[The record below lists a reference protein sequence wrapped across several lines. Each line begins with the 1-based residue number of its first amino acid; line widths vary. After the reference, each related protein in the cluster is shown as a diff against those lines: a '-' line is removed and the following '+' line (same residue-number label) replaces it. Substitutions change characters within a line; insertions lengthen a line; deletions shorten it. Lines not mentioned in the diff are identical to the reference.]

1 VSGRRCCWS
10 RPTTTGNVQ
19 DISQHIVIAGGGF
32 GGYYTAK
39 QLERLAPAGAR
50 ITLINDVNFLMYAPL
65 LPGAAAG
72 TLDPRHIVVPLREHL
87 KRTSLRVGYV
97 TGGDPARNTLQV
109 EMISGITKEYRYD
122 HLVVALGSVSR
133 VIPIPGL
140 VEHAVGFKT
149 IADATALRNRMVR
162 HFELAEGLD
171 DKQERADYLSF
182 VFVGG
187 GYAGLEGIAE
197 LQGFARDAIKRYPRC
212 RETGTR
218 FMLIDAAPRVMTEIQ
233 PQLADWTVELL
244 TKRGIE
250 FRLSTTVSE
259 VFEDRVVLS
268 SDEVVRARTVVWTA
282 GVRASPVASN
292 LGLPLENGR
301 IACDEYMCVNGYE
314 NIWAIGDIAAVPDPA
329 QPGKP
334 CPQTA
339 QHAIRQGKLL
349 GKNIARVMRGQQP
362 KPFTFKTLGAF
373 ADLGRHR
380 AVANLMGIRV
390 KGFPAWAICRFY
402 HLAWL
407 PGIDR
412 KSRLIADWSVEI
424 LFPRD
429 LAEMG
434 QLGHPPRL
442 ELPTQPM
449 DNGAPSNSVQ
459 ADGVLEPDEGDPSS
473 RGVHN
478 G

>member
-1 VSGRRCCWS
+1 
-10 RPTTTGNVQ
+10 
-19 DISQHIVIAGGGF
+19 
-32 GGYYTAK
+32 
-39 QLERLAPAGAR
+39 
-50 ITLINDVNFLMYAPL
+50 LINDVNFLMYAPL

-72 TLDPRHIVVPLREHL
+72 TLDPRHIVVPLREHF

-97 TGGDPARNTLQV
+97 TGGEPARDTLQV
-109 EMISGITKEYRYD
+109 QMISGETKEYRYD

-140 VEHAVGFKT
+140 IEHAIGFKT
-149 IADATALRNRMVR
+149 IADATALRNRIVR

-171 DKQERADYLSF
+171 DKHERAQYLSF

-218 FMLIDAAPRVMTEIQ
+218 FMLIDAAPRVMPEIQ

-244 TKRGIE
+244 SKRGVE

-259 VFEDRVVLS
+259 VREDSVLL
-268 SDEVVRARTVVWTA
+268 SDGEEIKARTVIWTA

-292 LGLPLENGR
+292 LGLPLEDGR
-301 IACDEYMCVNGYE
+301 IICDEYMRVRGYE

-334 CPQTA
+334 CPPTA

-349 GKNIARVMRGQQP
+349 GKNIARVTRGQP
-362 KPFTFKTLGAF
+362 PRPFTFKTLGSF

-380 AVANLMGIRV
+380 AVANLMGVRV
-390 KGFPAWAICRFY
+390 KGFVAWAICRFY
-402 HLAWL
+402 HLAWM
-407 PGIDR
+407 PGLDR

-442 ELPTQPM
+442 ELSPETVDTDATQPIAGQPQPM
-449 DNGAPSNSVQ
+449 DN
-459 ADGVLEPDEGDPSS
+459 D
-473 RGVHN
+473 
-478 G
+478 

>member
-1 VSGRRCCWS
+1 
-10 RPTTTGNVQ
+10 
-19 DISQHIVIAGGGF
+19 
-32 GGYYTAK
+32 
-39 QLERLAPAGAR
+39 
-50 ITLINDVNFLMYAPL
+50 MYAPL

-97 TGGDPARNTLQV
+97 TGGEPANNTLQV
-109 EMISGITKEYRYD
+109 EMISGKSKEYRYD
-122 HLVVALGSVSR
+122 HLVIALGSVAR
-133 VIPIPGL
+133 VVAIPGL
-140 VEHAVGFKT
+140 TEHAVGFKT
-149 IADATALRNRMVR
+149 IAEATALRNRMVR

-171 DKQERADYLSF
+171 DKDLRAEYLSF
-182 VFVGG
+182 AFVGG

-197 LQGFARDAIKRYPRC
+197 LEGFARDALKRYPRC
-212 RETGTR
+212 RETGVR
-218 FMLIDAAPRVMTEIQ
+218 FTLIDAADRVMPEIQ
-233 PQLADWTVELL
+233 TQLADWTVKLL
-244 TKRGIE
+244 SSRGIE
-250 FRLSTTVSE
+250 FRLSTTVTE
-259 VFEDRVVLS
+259 VRDDSVVLS
-268 SDEVVRARTVVWTA
+268 NGETLKTRTVVWTA
-282 GVRASPVASN
+282 GVRASPVAMR
-292 LGLPLENGR
+292 LGLPLEHGR
-301 IACDEYMCVNGYE
+301 IVCDAFMRVHGYQ
-314 NIWAIGDIAAVPDPA
+314 NVWAIGDIAAVPDPA
-329 QPGKP
+329 RPGQP
-334 CPQTA
+334 CPPTA

-349 GKNIARVMRGQQP
+349 GKNIAAVTKGQAP

-407 PGIDR
+407 PGLDR

-442 ELPTQPM
+442 ELTAQ
-449 DNGAPSNSVQ
+449 GVAPE
-459 ADGVLEPDEGDPSS
+459 EPQVTALSESEAGITDEPEGDQTAA
-473 RGVHN
+473 
-478 G
+478 

>member
-1 VSGRRCCWS
+1 
-10 RPTTTGNVQ
+10 
-19 DISQHIVIAGGGF
+19 
-32 GGYYTAK
+32 
-39 QLERLAPAGAR
+39 
-50 ITLINDVNFLMYAPL
+50 MYAPL

-87 KRTSLRVGYV
+87 KRTALRVGYV
-97 TGGDPARNTLQV
+97 TGGDPARDVLRVQ
-109 EMISGITKEYRYD
+109 MISGAVKEYRYD
-122 HLVVALGSVSR
+122 HLVVALGSVAR

-140 VEHAVGFKT
+140 VEHAIGFKT
-149 IADATALRNRMVR
+149 IADATALRNRIVR

-171 DKQERADYLSF
+171 DKQARAEYLSF

-197 LQGFARDAIKRYPRC
+197 LQGFARDAIRRYPRC

-218 FMLIDAAPRVMTEIQ
+218 FVLVDAAARVMPEIQ

-244 TKRGIE
+244 SRRGIE
-250 FRLSTTVSE
+250 FRLETTVAE
-259 VFEDRVVLS
+259 VRPDSVVLS
-268 SDEVVRARTVVWTA
+268 DGETLMARTVVWTA
-282 GVRASPVASN
+282 GVRASPVASS
-292 LGLPLENGR
+292 LGLPLEHGR
-301 IACDEYMCVNGYE
+301 IVCDEYLRVQGCDNV
-314 NIWAIGDIAAVPDPA
+314 WAIGDIAAVPDPA

-334 CPQTA
+334 CPPTA

-349 GKNIARVMRGQQP
+349 ASNIAAVTRGRRP
-362 KPFTFKTLGAF
+362 EPFTFKTLGAF

-390 KGFPAWAICRFY
+390 KGFPAWAIGRFY

-407 PGIDR
+407 PGLDR

-434 QLGHPPRL
+434 QVGHPPRL
-442 ELPTQPM
+442 ELPATDPM
-449 DNGAPSNSVQ
+449 DNGPVPNPVQ
-459 ADGVLEPDEGDPSS
+459 TDDVPASTTGDASEHGV
-473 RGVHN
+473 RN

>member
-1 VSGRRCCWS
+1 
-10 RPTTTGNVQ
+10 
-19 DISQHIVIAGGGF
+19 
-32 GGYYTAK
+32 
-39 QLERLAPAGAR
+39 
-50 ITLINDVNFLMYAPL
+50 VNFLTYAPL

-97 TGGDPARNTLQV
+97 IGGDPTRDTLQV
-109 EMISGITKEYRYD
+109 EMISGETKQYRYD
-122 HLVVALGSVSR
+122 HLVVALGSVAR
-133 VIPIPGL
+133 VVPIPGL
-140 VEHAVGFKT
+140 TEYAIGFKT
-149 IADATALRNRMVR
+149 ISEATALRNRIVR

-171 DKQERADYLSF
+171 DKDARAEYLSF

-197 LQGFARDAIKRYPRC
+197 LAGFASDAIKRYPRC

-218 FMLIDAAPRVMTEIQ
+218 FTLIDAAARVMPEIQ
-233 PQLADWTVELL
+233 KQLADFTVRYLSR
-244 TKRGIE
+244 RGVE
-250 FRLSTTVSE
+250 FRLETTVTE
-259 VFEDRVVLS
+259 VRADCVVLS
-268 SDEVVRARTVVWTA
+268 TGETLKTRTVVWTA
-282 GVRASPVASN
+282 GVRASPVATR
-292 LGLPLENGR
+292 LGLPLEYGR
-301 IACDEYMCVNGYE
+301 IICNEYMQVQGYD

-329 QPGKP
+329 RPGEP
-334 CPQTA
+334 CPPTA

-349 GKNIARVMRGQQP
+349 GKNIAAVMRGQAP

-373 ADLGRHR
+373 AELGRHT
-380 AVANLMGIRV
+380 AVANLMGVRV

-407 PGIDR
+407 PGLDR

-434 QLGHPPRL
+434 QLGHPPPL
-442 ELPTQPM
+442 EMPPSPSEAEPAAEPEAKPVADPGVVTPG
-449 DNGAPSNSVQ
+449 GAD
-459 ADGVLEPDEGDPSS
+459 AAILDEE
-473 RGVHN
+473 
-478 G
+478 

>member
-1 VSGRRCCWS
+1 
-10 RPTTTGNVQ
+10 
-19 DISQHIVIAGGGF
+19 
-32 GGYYTAK
+32 
-39 QLERLAPAGAR
+39 
-50 ITLINDVNFLMYAPL
+50 VNFLMYAPL

-97 TGGDPARNTLQV
+97 TGGDPSRNTLQV
-109 EMISGITKEYRYD
+109 QMISGITKEYRYD

-244 TKRGIE
+244 SKRGIE
-250 FRLSTTVSE
+250 FRLATTVSE
-259 VFEDRVVLS
+259 VFQDRIVLS

-292 LGLPLENGR
+292 LGLPLDNGR
-301 IACDEYMCVNGYE
+301 IVCDEYMCVDGYE

-349 GKNIARVMRGQQP
+349 GQNIARVTRGQPP

-390 KGFPAWAICRFY
+390 KGFLAWAICRFY

-442 ELPTQPM
+442 ELPPQPVA
-449 DNGAPSNSVQ
+449 NGSPPNSVQ
-459 ADGVLEPDEGDPSS
+459 TDGVLEPEDGDHSS
-473 RGVHN
+473 HGVHN

>member
-1 VSGRRCCWS
+1 LHG
-10 RPTTTGNVQ
+10 
-19 DISQHIVIAGGGF
+19 ISQHIVIAGGGF

-39 QLERLAPAGAR
+39 QLERLAPSGAR
-50 ITLINDVNFLMYAPL
+50 ITLVNDVNFLMYAPL

-97 TGGDPARNTLQV
+97 TGGDPARNTLRVQ
-109 EMISGITKEYRYD
+109 MISGNTKEYRYD

-140 VEHAVGFKT
+140 IDHALGFKT
-149 IADATALRNRMVR
+149 IADATALRNRIVR
-162 HFELAEGLD
+162 HLELAEGLD
-171 DKQERADYLSF
+171 DKEERAEYLSF

-244 TKRGIE
+244 TRRGIE
-250 FRLSTTVSE
+250 FRLSTTVQE
-259 VFEDRVVLS
+259 VRSDSVVLS
-268 SDEVVRARTVVWTA
+268 GGEVVKARTVVWTA
-282 GVRASPVASN
+282 GVRASPVASS
-292 LGLPLENGR
+292 LGLPLEQGR
-301 IACDEYMCVNGYE
+301 IICDEYMRVQGYD
-314 NIWAIGDIAAVPDPA
+314 NVWAVGDIAAVPDPA

-334 CPQTA
+334 CPPTA

-349 GKNIARVMRGQQP
+349 GKNIARVTRGQP
-362 KPFTFKTLGAF
+362 PRPFTFKTLGAF

-407 PGIDR
+407 PGLDR

-434 QLGHPPRL
+434 QLGHPPKL
-442 ELPTQPM
+442 ELTAQPM
-449 DNGAPSNSVQ
+449 DNIPPANSVQ
-459 ADGVLEPDEGDPSS
+459 TDGVPEPSAEHPSV
-473 RGVHN
+473 RGMRN

>member
-1 VSGRRCCWS
+1 
-10 RPTTTGNVQ
+10 
-19 DISQHIVIAGGGF
+19 
-32 GGYYTAK
+32 
-39 QLERLAPAGAR
+39 
-50 ITLINDVNFLMYAPL
+50 MYAPL

-97 TGGDPARNTLQV
+97 TGGDPARNSLQV
-109 EMISGITKEYRYD
+109 QMISGITKEYRYD

-301 IACDEYMCVNGYE
+301 IACDEYMCVNGYD

-442 ELPTQPM
+442 ELTSPLTSSPVDEPSQPM

-459 ADGVLEPDEGDPSS
+459 AAGVLEPGAGDPSS

>member
-1 VSGRRCCWS
+1 
-10 RPTTTGNVQ
+10 
-19 DISQHIVIAGGGF
+19 
-32 GGYYTAK
+32 
-39 QLERLAPAGAR
+39 
-50 ITLINDVNFLMYAPL
+50 MYAPL

-97 TGGDPARNTLQV
+97 TGGEPANNTLQV
-109 EMISGITKEYRYD
+109 EMISGKTKEYRYD
-122 HLVVALGSVSR
+122 HLVIALGSVAR
-133 VIPIPGL
+133 VLDIPGL
-140 VEHAVGFKT
+140 TEHAVGFKT
-149 IADATALRNRMVR
+149 IAEATALRNRMVR

-171 DKQERADYLSF
+171 DKDLRAEYLSF

-197 LQGFARDAIKRYPRC
+197 LEGFARDAMKRYPRC
-212 RETGTR
+212 RETGVR
-218 FMLIDAAPRVMTEIQ
+218 FTLIDAADRVMPEIQ
-233 PQLADWTVELL
+233 TQLADWTVKLL
-244 TKRGIE
+244 SGRGIE

-259 VFEDRVVLS
+259 VRDDSVLLS
-268 SDEVVRARTVVWTA
+268 NGETLKTRTVVWTA
-282 GVRASPVASN
+282 GVRASPVAMR
-292 LGLPLENGR
+292 LGLPLEHGR
-301 IACDEYMCVNGYE
+301 IVCDRFMRVVGYQ
-314 NIWAIGDIAAVPDPA
+314 NVWAIGDIAAVPDPA
-329 QPGKP
+329 RPGQP
-334 CPQTA
+334 CPPTA

-349 GKNIARVMRGQQP
+349 GKNIAAVTTGQAP

-380 AVANLMGIRV
+380 AVANLMGVRV
-390 KGFPAWAICRFY
+390 KGFLAWAICRFY

-407 PGIDR
+407 PGLDR

-442 ELPTQPM
+442 ELTSQ
-449 DNGAPSNSVQ
+449 GVQ
-459 ADGVLEPDEGDPSS
+459 QEPNEPQVTALSESEAGITDDPEP
-473 RGVHN
+473 V
-478 G
+478 

>member
-1 VSGRRCCWS
+1 M
-10 RPTTTGNVQ
+10 
-19 DISQHIVIAGGGF
+19 
-32 GGYYTAK
+32 
-39 QLERLAPAGAR
+39 
-50 ITLINDVNFLMYAPL
+50 INDVNFLMYAPL

-97 TGGDPARNTLQV
+97 TGGDPSRDTLRVQ
-109 EMISGITKEYRYD
+109 MISGNVKDYRYD

-140 VEHAVGFKT
+140 VEHAIGFKT
-149 IADATALRNRMVR
+149 IADATALRNRIVH

-171 DKQERADYLSF
+171 DKQERAEFLSF

-197 LQGFARDAIKRYPRC
+197 LQGFAHDAIKRYPRC

-244 TKRGIE
+244 TRRGIE

-259 VFEDRVVLS
+259 VLADSVILS
-268 SDEVVRARTVVWTA
+268 DGEVVKARTVVWTA
-282 GVRASPVASN
+282 GVRASPVASS

-301 IACDEYMCVNGYE
+301 IVCDEYMRVRGYE
-314 NIWAIGDIAAVPDPA
+314 NVWAVGDIAAVPDPA

-334 CPQTA
+334 CPPTA

-349 GKNIARVMRGQQP
+349 GKNIARVTRGQQP
-362 KPFTFKTLGAF
+362 RPFTFKTLGAF

-380 AVANLMGIRV
+380 AVANLMGVRV
-390 KGFPAWAICRFY
+390 KGFLAWAICRFY

-407 PGIDR
+407 PGLDR

-434 QLGHPPRL
+434 QLGHPARL
-442 ELPTQPM
+442 ELPTQLVDKDDDP
-449 DNGAPSNSVQ
+449 NSVQ
-459 ADGVLEPDEGDPSS
+459 ADDAARSGASDPSGH
-473 RGVHN
+473 GVPN

>member
-1 VSGRRCCWS
+1 
-10 RPTTTGNVQ
+10 
-19 DISQHIVIAGGGF
+19 
-32 GGYYTAK
+32 
-39 QLERLAPAGAR
+39 
-50 ITLINDVNFLMYAPL
+50 LINDVNFLTYAPL

-97 TGGDPARNTLQV
+97 TGGDPSRDTLQV
-109 EMISGITKEYRYD
+109 QMISGNTKEYRYD

-133 VIPIPGL
+133 VVPIPGL
-140 VEHAVGFKT
+140 VEHAIGFKT
-149 IADATALRNRMVR
+149 VADATALRNQVVR
-162 HFELAEGLD
+162 HLELAEGLD
-171 DKQERADYLSF
+171 DKQERAEYLSF
-182 VFVGG
+182 VFIGG

-197 LQGFARDAIKRYPRC
+197 IEGFARDAIKRYPRC

-218 FMLIDAAPRVMTEIQ
+218 FVLIDSAARVMNEIQ

-244 TKRGIE
+244 GKRGIE
-250 FRLSTTVSE
+250 FKLSASVSE
-259 VFEDRVVLS
+259 VNPGDVMLA
-268 SDEVVRARTVVWTA
+268 DGEVIKARTVVWTA
-282 GVRASPVASN
+282 GVVGSPVASN

-301 IACDEYMCVNGYE
+301 IVCDEYMRVQGYE
-314 NIWAIGDIAAVPDPA
+314 NIWALGDVAAVPDPA

-334 CPQTA
+334 CPPTA

-349 GKNIARVMRGQQP
+349 GANIARVTRGQQP

-380 AVANLMGIRV
+380 AVANLMGLRV
-390 KGFPAWAICRFY
+390 KGFLAWAICRFY

-407 PGIDR
+407 PGLDR

-434 QLGHPPRL
+434 QLGHAPPL

-449 DNGAPSNSVQ
+449 DNVTPSNSVHT
-459 ADGVLEPDEGDPSS
+459 AGAPGPPDGDPSE
-473 RGVHN
+473 REVRN

>member
-1 VSGRRCCWS
+1 M
-10 RPTTTGNVQ
+10 
-19 DISQHIVIAGGGF
+19 
-32 GGYYTAK
+32 
-39 QLERLAPAGAR
+39 
-50 ITLINDVNFLMYAPL
+50 INDVNFLMYAPL

-97 TGGDPARNTLQV
+97 IGGDPSRDLLRV
-109 EMISGITKEYRYD
+109 EMIAGDIKEYRYD

-133 VIPIPGL
+133 VVPIPGL
-140 VEHAVGFKT
+140 VEHAIGLKT
-149 IADATALRNRMVR
+149 VADAIALRNRFVR
-162 HFELAEGLD
+162 HFEIAEALD
-171 DKQERADYLSF
+171 DKQARAEYLSF
-182 VFVGG
+182 VFIGG

-218 FMLIDAAPRVMTEIQ
+218 FMLVDVAARVMPEIQ

-250 FRLSTTVSE
+250 FRLETSVSE
-259 VFEDRVVLS
+259 VRPDSVLLS
-268 SDEVVRARTVVWTA
+268 SGETVMARTVVWTA

-292 LGLPLENGR
+292 LGLPLEQGR
-301 IACDEYMCVNGYE
+301 IVCDEYMRVQGYD

-329 QPGKP
+329 EPGKP
-334 CPQTA
+334 CPPTA

-349 GKNIARVMRGQQP
+349 GKNIGRVTRGQQP
-362 KPFTFKTLGAF
+362 EPFTFKTLGSF

-390 KGFPAWAICRFY
+390 RGFLAWAICRFY
-402 HLAWL
+402 HLAWM
-407 PGIDR
+407 PGLDR

-429 LAEMG
+429 LAELG
-434 QLGHPPRL
+434 QLGHPPGL
-442 ELPTQPM
+442 ELPLRRSPELPPTQVTT
-449 DNGAPSNSVQ
+449 GQGSAP
-459 ADGVLEPDEGDPSS
+459 GFCPS
-473 RGVHN
+473 G
-478 G
+478 

>member
-1 VSGRRCCWS
+1 
-10 RPTTTGNVQ
+10 
-19 DISQHIVIAGGGF
+19 
-32 GGYYTAK
+32 
-39 QLERLAPAGAR
+39 LAPAGAR
-50 ITLINDVNFLMYAPL
+50 ITLVNDVNFLMYAPL

-97 TGGDPARNTLQV
+97 TGGEPANNTLQV
-109 EMISGITKEYRYD
+109 EMISGKTKEYRYD
-122 HLVVALGSVSR
+122 HLVIALGSVAR
-133 VIPIPGL
+133 VLDIPGL
-140 VEHAVGFKT
+140 TEHAVGFKT
-149 IADATALRNRMVR
+149 IAEATALRNRMVR

-171 DKQERADYLSF
+171 DKDLRAEYLSF

-197 LQGFARDAIKRYPRC
+197 LEGFARDAMKRYPRC
-212 RETGTR
+212 RETGVR
-218 FMLIDAAPRVMTEIQ
+218 FTLIDAADRVMPEIQ
-233 PQLADWTVELL
+233 TQLADWTVKLL
-244 TKRGIE
+244 SGRGIE

-259 VFEDRVVLS
+259 VRDDSVLLS
-268 SDEVVRARTVVWTA
+268 NGETLKTRTVVWTA
-282 GVRASPVASN
+282 GVRASPVAMR
-292 LGLPLENGR
+292 LGLPLEHGR
-301 IACDEYMCVNGYE
+301 IVCDRFMRVSGYQ
-314 NIWAIGDIAAVPDPA
+314 NVWAIGDIAAVPDPA
-329 QPGKP
+329 RPGQP
-334 CPQTA
+334 CPPTA

-349 GKNIARVMRGQQP
+349 GKNIAAVTTGQAP

-380 AVANLMGIRV
+380 AVANLMGVRV
-390 KGFPAWAICRFY
+390 KGFLAWAICRFY

-407 PGIDR
+407 PGLDR

-442 ELPTQPM
+442 ELTSQ
-449 DNGAPSNSVQ
+449 GVQ
-459 ADGVLEPDEGDPSS
+459 QEPNEPQVTALSESEAGITDDPEP
-473 RGVHN
+473 V
-478 G
+478 

>member
-1 VSGRRCCWS
+1 M
-10 RPTTTGNVQ
+10 
-19 DISQHIVIAGGGF
+19 AGGGF

-39 QLERLAPAGAR
+39 RLERLAPAGAR
-50 ITLINDVNFLMYAPL
+50 ITLVNDVNFLLYAPL

-87 KRTSLRVGYV
+87 RRTALRVGYV
-97 TGGDPARNTLQV
+97 IGGDPGRDTLRVQ
-109 EMISGITKEYRYD
+109 MISGNVKEYRYD

-140 VEHAVGFKT
+140 IEHAIGFKT

-171 DKQERADYLSF
+171 DAAERAAYLSF

-197 LQGFARDAIKRYPRC
+197 LEGFARDALRRYPRC

-218 FMLIDAAPRVMTEIQ
+218 FLLVDAAPRVMPEIQ

-244 TKRGIE
+244 TRRGVE

-259 VFEDRVVLS
+259 VRPGGVVLS
-268 SDEVVRARTVVWTA
+268 DGATIPARTVVWTA

-292 LGLPLENGR
+292 LGLPLADGR
-301 IACDEYMCVNGYE
+301 IVCDEYMRVQGYE
-314 NIWAIGDIAAVPDPA
+314 NVWAVGDIAAVPDPA
-329 QPGKP
+329 QPGRP
-334 CPQTA
+334 CPPTA

-349 GKNIARVMRGQQP
+349 GANIARVVRGRP
-362 KPFTFKTLGAF
+362 PRPFTFKTLGAF

-380 AVANLMGIRV
+380 AVANLMGLRV
-390 KGFPAWAICRFY
+390 KGFPAWAICRLY

-407 PGIDR
+407 PGLDR

-434 QLGHPPRL
+434 QLGHPPAL
-442 ELPTQPM
+442 ALPTQPM
-449 DNGAPSNSVQ
+449 DNDPAPNSVQ
-459 ADGVLEPDEGDPSS
+459 TDDAPPALDEHP
-473 RGVHN
+473 
-478 G
+478 

>member
-1 VSGRRCCWS
+1 VASGRHCSCGH
-10 RPTTTGNVQ
+10 PTATASDGYLLG
-19 DISQHIVIAGGGF
+19 ISQHIVIAGGGF

-39 QLERLAPAGAR
+39 KLERLAPPGAR

-97 TGGDPARNTLQV
+97 TGGDPSRDTLQV
-109 EMISGITKEYRYD
+109 QMISGNTKEYRYD

-140 VEHAVGFKT
+140 IEHAIGFKT

-171 DKQERADYLSF
+171 DKDERGEYLSF

-218 FMLIDAAPRVMTEIQ
+218 FMLIDSAPRVMPEIQ

-244 TKRGIE
+244 TKRGVE
-250 FRLSTTVSE
+250 FRLSTTVTE
-259 VFEDRVVLS
+259 VRPDRVLLS
-268 SDEVVRARTVVWTA
+268 DGEEIRTRSVIWTA

-292 LGLPLENGR
+292 LGLPLEHGR
-301 IACDEYMCVNGYE
+301 IVCDEYMRVQGYE

-334 CPQTA
+334 CPPTA

-349 GKNIARVMRGQQP
+349 GKNIARVTRGQSP
-362 KPFTFKTLGAF
+362 EPFTFKTLGSF

-380 AVANLMGIRV
+380 AVANLMGVRV
-390 KGFPAWAICRFY
+390 KGLLAWAICRFY

-407 PGIDR
+407 PGLDR

-442 ELPTQPM
+442 ELTPEPM
-449 DNGAPSNSVQ
+449 DNDDNTNSVQ
-459 ADGVLEPDEGDPSS
+459 TDGARGPAGGDP
-473 RGVHN
+473 
-478 G
+478 